1 MIVSRSKRRTKDGI
15 PIRYALI
22 DESGH
27 PYYDVGDVGPFA
39 MGAVVTDDP
48 ESLAEIALSQ
58 YSNTSK
64 RRKYW
69 VEPGKDELKRSRSND
84 SVSKDVLN
92 RLKEGDYVMLVVDQ
106 PMFSEA
112 DNPIESGSA
121 VYAGTL
127 SRLLIR
133 LAELGP
139 DGIYRVRLDSND
151 YVDKDMLE
159 LLAKSAFDENGPRVL
174 AKRKPADMLES
185 DLGPAIQTVDMMVGE
200 YRRSLLGGDEG
211 FTKRNGIIKVCN
223 RKKR

>member
-1 MIVSRSKRRTKDGI
+1 MLGNRNKRRTKDGT
-15 PIRYALI
+15 PIRYAII

-27 PYYDVGDVGPFA
+27 PYYDVDDVGPFA

-69 VEPGKDELKRSRSND
+69 VEPGKGELKRSRSND
-84 SVSKDVLN
+84 FVSQDVLN

-106 PMFSEA
+106 PILSEA

-139 DGIYRVRLDSND
+139 EGIYRIRLDSND
-151 YVDKDMLE
+151 YVDRDLLE
-159 LLAKSAFDENGPRVL
+159 LLAKSAFDKNSPRVL
-174 AKRKPADMLES
+174 AKRNPADMIES
-185 DLGPAIQTVDMMVGE
+185 DLGPAIQPVDIMVGQ
-200 YRRSLLGGDEG
+200 YRRSLMEGDEG
-211 FTKRNGIIKVCN
+211 FTKRNRIIKAGN